1 MKAHV
6 LFCGL
11 GGSTEGMVRAG
22 LDVRGAIDAWP
33 VAVEAHR
40 RWHPSIPVVEGRVE
54 DVIGLLGAEPVDIVW
69 ASPSCRP
76 WSTANR
82 TPKRG
87 PLHPDYYPLAELVR
101 QSFDGFA
108 SRWLII
114 ENVGGLIWSRE
125 GRVEMGLLAAEVRR
139 RPGLTW
145 TTTVVRACD
154 HGVPQLRRRPIIVV
168 GPGLCPILA
177 GVPSGPAEM
186 AVSTNRGGT
195 QGSAAAVGT
204 QDHRQGWSKQGPGAH
219 RSWKPA
225 QAVTAAHDGGG
236 HPGPSK
242 AREADRGVARHAV
255 MANEREGW
263 YVRAAYA
270 NGGTGHDPR
279 TGEANHHEGRSLEE
293 CARLQCL
300 PMEPLAGLT
309 KTAAH
314 RLVGNA
320 VPPPVAEWVCRCVL
334 ATDRRLRA

>member
-1 MKAHV
+1 MRAHV

-22 LDVRGAIDAWP
+22 LDVRGAVDAWP
-33 VAVEAHR
+33 IAVEAHR

-54 DVIGLLGAEPVDIVW
+54 DAVDLLDAEPVDIVW

-101 QSFDGFA
+101 QAFDGFGA
-108 SRWLII
+108 RWLVI

-125 GRVEMGLLAAEVRR
+125 GKVEMGLLAAEVRR
-139 RPGLTW
+139 RSGLTW

-168 GPGLCPILA
+168 GPVLCPILA
-177 GVPSGPAEM
+177 GM
-186 AVSTNRGGT
+186 AVSSNRGGT
-195 QGSAAAVGT
+195 QGSHRRAESAVGAN
-204 QDHRQGWSKQGPGAH
+204 RPRPWS
-219 RSWKPA
+219 R
-225 QAVTAAHDGGG
+225 QAVTAARDGGG
-236 HPGPSK
+236 HPGPSS
-242 AREADRGVARHAV
+242 RHAV
-255 MANEREGW
+255 MAGESEGW
-263 YVRAAYA
+263 YVRSAYA

-279 TGEANHHEGRSLEE
+279 TGEANYHEGRSIEE

-320 VPPPVAEWVCRCVL
+320 VAPPVAEWVCRCVL
-334 ATDRRLRA
+334 ATDQRIRA

>member
-1 MKAHV
+1 MRAHV

-40 RWHPSIPVVEGRVE
+40 RWHPSIPVVHGDCE
-54 DVIGLLGAEPVDIVW
+54 DAGLLLGKPVDLIW

-87 PLHPDYYPLAELVR
+87 PAHPDYYPLAELVR
-101 QSFDGFA
+101 QSFDGFRA
-108 SRWLII
+108 RWLII

-125 GRVEMGLLAAEVRR
+125 GKIEMGLLAAEVRR

-177 GVPSGPAEM
+177 GQATAGETG
-186 AVSTNRGGT
+186 AVSCTRDGSGG
-195 QGSAAAVGT
+195 SNARKAARARAVGT
-204 QDHRQGWSKQGPGAH
+204 SDYWHRQGPGAH
-219 RSWKPA
+219 TSWKPA
-225 QAVTAAHDGGG
+225 QAVTGARDGGG
-236 HPGPSK
+236 HPGPS
-242 AREADRGVARHAV
+242 RRHARHAV

-279 TGEANHHEGRSLEE
+279 TGEANYHEGRSLAE